1 MAESVAANDQ
11 KFEAA
16 MVGQIKRNVESV
28 KVLIDQ
34 YNAEY
39 DLLKE
44 VITKSLAVK
53 IDEVR
58 EDERK
63 KAEEAL
69 KKQALENQRKEE
81 EALKRQAL
89 EHQRKEEE
97 ALKS

>member
-1 MAESVAANDQ
+1 MTTDVSGSDWKTEFPPARHLGPKTNQSN
-11 KFEAA
+11 
-16 MVGQIKRNVESV
+16 KRSNLNA
-28 KVLIDQ
+28 LIDQ
-34 YNAEY
+34 YNTEY

-69 KKQALENQRKEE
+69 KRQDLEY
-81 EALKRQAL
+81 
-89 EHQRKEEE
+89 
-97 ALKS
+97 

>member
-1 MAESVAANDQ
+1 M
-11 KFEAA
+11 F
-16 MVGQIKRNVESV
+16 GQIKRNIESV
-28 KVLIDQ
+28 RVLIDQ

-63 KAEEAL
+63 KS
-69 KKQALENQRKEE
+69 E
-81 EALKRQAL
+81 EALKRLAM
-89 EHQRKEEE
+89 EYQRKEEVA
-97 ALKS
+97 ALEK

>member
-1 MAESVAANDQ
+1 M
-11 KFEAA
+11 F
-16 MVGQIKRNVESV
+16 GQIKRNIESV
-28 KVLIDQ
+28 RVLIDQ

-63 KAEEAL
+63 KS
-69 KKQALENQRKEE
+69 E
-81 EALKRQAL
+81 EALKRLAM
-89 EHQRKEEE
+89 EHQRKEEVA
-97 ALKS
+97 ALEK